1 MFKKDR
7 EYQLTSL
14 AENLNNRLTLDLS
27 VLGLRLCPNWLRY

>member
-7 EYQLTSL
+7 EYQFISL
-14 AENLNNRLTLDLS
+14 AENLNNRLTSDFS